1 MSKEKT
7 SVQANHIHQQHTPTH
22 ETRPPTKCKLLPSIF
37 HKLSIAHHRTRL
49 FVSLLFRSN
58 MPYCN
63 THTHNHLQTLDP
75 TTITLLFRSNKP
87 RWQKASLQHPQPPTT
102 SAPRITRVGQNR
114 IYIYTVYDR
123 TFGDFPAKNTVQ
135 HAPGPSQP
143 CCAGKLEAVHLHPQP
158 PTTTQVPHLVLHNHT
173 VQGSWK
179 QCTYT
184 HNHPQPPTA
193 RTWSFTTIMRR
204 VA

>member
-1 MSKEKT
+1 VSRQIT
-7 SVQANHIHQQHTPTH
+7 STNNTH
-22 ETRPPTKCKLLPSIF
+22 PPTKHVHPQNASFCQAFSTSYPLPTIEPDF
-37 HKLSIAHHRTRL
+37 LSRCSSDQTCLIATPTPTTTYKPWTQPLSHCSSDQT
-49 FVSLLFRSN
+49 SLVGKKPR
-58 MPYCN
+58 CN
-63 THTHNHLQTLDP
+63 THNHPQHP
-75 TTITLLFRSNKP
+75 HH
-87 RWQKASLQHPQPPTT
+87 ASLGLART
-102 SAPRITRVGQNR
+102 V
-114 IYIYTVYDR
+114 YIYTVYDR